1 MITGKKFYHGSY
13 EISRMIM
20 DDYLAA
26 KVAHQRLRSI
36 PRSGKSNNRQHVSNK
51 EAAECGDQQCVHK
64 INQQSSDY

>member
-13 EISRMIM
+13 EISRMIT
-20 DDYLAA
+20 
-26 KVAHQRLRSI
+26 
-36 PRSGKSNNRQHVSNK
+36 RSGKSNNRQHVSNK

>member
-26 KVAHQRLRSI
+26 GTVQYST
-36 PRSGKSNNRQHVSNK
+36 V
-51 EAAECGDQQCVHK
+51 
-64 INQQSSDY
+64 